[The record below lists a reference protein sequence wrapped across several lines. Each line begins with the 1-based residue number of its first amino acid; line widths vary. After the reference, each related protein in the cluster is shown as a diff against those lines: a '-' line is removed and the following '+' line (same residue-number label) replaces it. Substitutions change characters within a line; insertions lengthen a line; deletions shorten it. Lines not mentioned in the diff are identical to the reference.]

1 MNGDFWLRMALGMFV
16 IVGIWNAFA
25 PGMIL
30 GWLGD
35 FLEKH
40 VNAHF
45 LKPIF
50 TCTCCMPSV
59 WGTAIW
65 FLTGGDVYFWPIFV
79 IALSGLM
86 KFIPISFLQK

>member
-1 MNGDFWLRMALGMFV
+1 MNLDFWLRLFMGALI
-16 IVGIWNAFA
+16 IVGVWNAFGK
-25 PGMIL
+25 GMIL

-35 FLEKH
+35 WLEKH
-40 VNAHF
+40 VNEHF

-59 WGTAIW
+59 WGTATW
-65 FLTGGDVYFWPIFV
+65 FLTGGDIYYWPFFV